1 MQAAL
6 LRSPYN
12 FRMAVTELAEG
23 TDAEHLGELIGL
35 FGIPIVGL
43 ILLVVGLL
51 RRTRSRRQAPF
62 PYPVIPP
69 GNPPPGPYPY
79 GYPPPN
85 GPINVGYPNQPGPPA
100 PPPYSPAYP
109 SAPPPYPPAY
119 PSGYPAARPRG
130 SSGTA
135 LIVIGSVLLAFG
147 VFGFIGRVLT
157 VTSESERSAHVGQ
170 CVDLSS
176 FRDNNFNPP
185 PEDCAKPG
193 ALFEVV
199 TKGGSS
205 TNCPD
210 GKVQD
215 STYAFLRNDTT
226 TLCFMLNF
234 TEGQCYA
241 PTGTPD
247 NPSFAPTDCDGSL
260 PRFRVDKR
268 IDGNADHTL
277 CSAGTKAVSYPDPA
291 RLYCLQPL
299 KK

>member
-1 MQAAL
+1 V
-6 LRSPYN
+6 
-12 FRMAVTELAEG
+12 AVTELAEG

-51 RRTRSRRQAPF
+51 RRRRSRRPTPF
-62 PYPVIPP
+62 HYPVIPP

-85 GPINVGYPNQPGPPA
+85 DPSNVGYPNQPGPSG

-109 SAPPPYPPAY
+109 SAPPPYPPTY
-119 PSGYPAARPRG
+119 PPPPPPYPPTYPPGYPAARPRG

-135 LIVIGSVLLAFG
+135 LIVIGSIVLAFG

-193 ALFEVV
+193 ALFEIV

-210 GKVQD
+210 GKLQD

-268 IDGNADHTL
+268 IDGNADHAL
-277 CSAGTKAVSYPDPA
+277 CSAGTKAVSYPEPA
-291 RLYCLQPL
+291 RLYCLQRL